1 MKNIYILTYLPLIVL
16 LLGSCKPNDNLESIH
31 VFKQLAVLE
40 DKDDVYIIPGS
51 GCTGCISDIE
61 TLAINNVNK
70 PNKYFLFTKIKSVK
84 LFRNR
89 FGVDFINHKNVILDT
104 ANLFKY
110 PNNYS
115 DIYPLLLSNVNGRIK
130 VTKSFKP

>member
-1 MKNIYILTYLPLIVL
+1 MKNTFILTYLLLIVQF
-16 LLGSCKPNDNLESIH
+16 LGSCKPKDNLESIEQ
-31 VFKQLAVLE
+31 FKQLAALK
-40 DKDDVYIIPGS
+40 DKDNIYIIPGS

-61 TLAINNVNK
+61 TLALNNVNK

-115 DIYPLLLSNVNGRIK
+115 DIYPLLLSNTNGVFK
-130 VTKSFKP
+130 VTQSFKP

>member
-1 MKNIYILTYLPLIVL
+1 LIAL
-16 LLGSCKPNDNLESIH
+16 LLGSCKPKDNLESLA
-31 VFKQLAVLE
+31 VFKQLTALK
-40 DKDDVYIIPGS
+40 DKDNIYIIPGS

-61 TLAINNVNK
+61 TLAINTVNN

-89 FGVDFINHKNVILDT
+89 FGSDFINHKNVILDT

-115 DIYPLLLSNVNGRIK
+115 DIYPLLLSKANGIFK